1 MSRPRLLF
9 VNQHYW
15 PDVAATGQI
24 LTDLAEDLVRRG
36 FVVDVLTGRGKYVSG
51 DLAAPAQE
59 VRNGVRIRRLA
70 TTSFGRGSNAGRVA
84 DYAGYYA
91 GVVRRLLSGPRYD
104 LVVVCTTPPLLGYA
118 ASLARR
124 LRGQRYAVWSMDL
137 HPDAE
142 IALGMLRP
150 DSVAARRLHAFN
162 DAGYRHADVVVDLG
176 FRMKERI
183 ASRGVPAS
191 RQETIGVWSSS
202 DEVRPVEPADN
213 GVRRSLG
220 LRDDQLTV
228 MYSGNAGL
236 AHRFDEVLEAMR
248 LLRDD
253 DQFRFVF
260 IGSGP
265 RRAAI
270 EAFIAEH
277 RLANASVHDYVPRE
291 QIAESLSA
299 ADVHLLTLQ
308 EAFAGI
314 AVPSK
319 LYGIMAAGRPTLMV
333 GPERS
338 EPGQTIQE
346 HGVGEVIDPEKGG
359 AAADVV
365 AALHRF
371 ADDPDARRA
380 TGRQARAV
388 FEAEF
393 DRPILTER
401 WAQMLAERLGLE
413 LAPAVDS
420 LSEGNAPA

>member
-24 LTDLAEDLVRRG
+24 LTDLAESLVRRG
-36 FVVDVLTGRGKYVSG
+36 FVVDVLTGRAKYQSG
-51 DLAAPAQE
+51 GLDAPAQE
-59 VRNGVRIRRLA
+59 VRNGVRVRRLA
-70 TTSFGRGSNAGRVA
+70 STSFGRGSTAGRLA
-84 DYAGYYA
+84 DYGGYYL
-91 GVVRRLLSGPRYD
+91 GVLRRLLAGPRYD
-104 LVVVCTTPPLLGYA
+104 LVVVLTTPPLLGYA

-124 LRGQRYAVWSMDL
+124 VRGQRYAIWSMDL

-142 IALGMLRP
+142 IALGMLSA
-150 DSVAARRLHAFN
+150 DGLGARRLHAFN
-162 DAGYRHADVVVDLG
+162 DAGYRHADLVVDLG

-183 ASRGVPAS
+183 AERGVPAD
-191 RQETIGVWSSS
+191 RLLTIPVWSAG
-202 DEVRPVEPADN
+202 DEVWPVAPADN
-213 GVRRSLG
+213 GVRRALG

-248 LLRDD
+248 RLRDD
-253 DQFRFVF
+253 DRFRFVF
-260 IGSGP
+260 VGSGP

-277 RLANASVHDYVPRE
+277 NLANASTHDYFPRE
-291 QIAESLSA
+291 QLAESLSA

-319 LYGIMAAGRPTLMV
+319 LYGVMAAGRPVLMV

-338 EPGQTIQE
+338 EPARTIQE
-346 HGVGEVIDPEKGG
+346 HGVGEVIDPATGG
-359 AAADVV
+359 TADGVV
-365 AALHRF
+365 AALGRL

-380 TGRQARAV
+380 QGARARAA
-388 FEAEF
+388 FQAHF
-393 DRPILTER
+393 DRPILTEQ
-401 WAQMLAERLGLE
+401 WAQALAARLGVALDPVPDATE
-413 LAPAVDS
+413 ADA
-420 LSEGNAPA
+420 AR